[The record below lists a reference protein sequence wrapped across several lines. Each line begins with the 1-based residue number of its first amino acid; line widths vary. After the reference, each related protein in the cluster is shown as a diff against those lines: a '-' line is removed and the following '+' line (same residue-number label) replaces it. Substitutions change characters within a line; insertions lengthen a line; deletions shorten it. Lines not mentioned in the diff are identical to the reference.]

1 MDVFPRLRDTSPRL
15 RDALT
20 RAYAWIGEEMANAK
34 PRQECG
40 AGAGQVRCGP
50 VFSSLRKSDTH
61 IFHVS

>member
-40 AGAGQVRCGP
+40 AGPDAGPDSGRGR
-50 VFSSLRKSDTH
+50 SG
-61 IFHVS
+61 